1 MSPARL
7 PPIPQAD
14 AALEYLPLVQRVAR
28 RLGRRLPPQVGLDD
42 LIGAGIVGLLEAMQ
56 RFDSAQ
62 GQDFAAYAEFR
73 IKGAMLDELRRSD
86 MMARDAR
93 SEANRLERTVGELA
107 QRLGRPPSEEE
118 LAAELQIPLEDLHK
132 RLERLTP
139 VRLCSFEERSSGGG
153 GRNPFE
159 LTAQHET
166 RARLAAALQQLT
178 TRQQQ
183 VLHLYYQQ
191 DLTLK
196 EIGSVLDVS
205 ESRICQIM
213 AGITLTLRAL
223 LREPEKTDV

>member
-1 MSPARL
+1 MSPARR
-7 PPIPQAD
+7 PPVPTAD

-56 RFDSAQ
+56 RFDAAQ

-93 SEANRLERTVGELA
+93 SESNRLERTMSLLA
-107 QRLGRPPSEEE
+107 QRLSRPPSEEE
-118 LAAELQIPLEDLHK
+118 LAAELQLPVEELYKL
-132 RLERLTP
+132 LERLTP
-139 VRLCSFEERSSGGG
+139 VRLCSFEERNSAG
-153 GRNPFE
+153 GRSPFDI
-159 LTAQHET
+159 TAQQEG
-166 RARLAAALQQLT
+166 RQRLAAALAQLT

-191 DLTLK
+191 DLTMK
-196 EIGSVLDVS
+196 EIGLVLEVS
-205 ESRICQIM
+205 ESRVCQIM
-213 AGITLTLRAL
+213 SAITLTLRAL
-223 LREPEKTDV
+223 LRDPEKPNG